1 MLYTKILKDNKDFL
15 TLYKKGRYIVS
26 KYSVIYVKPNGRSF
40 NRFGITAGK
49 KIGNAVC
56 RNRAKRLI
64 RLAYRQSEIDMPIG
78 IDIVIVARS
87 GILNIKSDEYC
98 YYIKK
103 YGIKEINK
111 AIEKSVEKQ
120 ERKWN

>member
-120 ERKWN
+120 ERK

>member
-15 TLYKKGRYIVS
+15 SLYKKGRYIVS
-26 KYSVIYVKPNGRSF
+26 KYSVIYVKPNGRVF

-87 GILNIKSDEYC
+87 GILDIKSDEYC
-98 YYIKK
+98 YYMKK

-111 AIEKSVEKQ
+111 AIEKSVGKQ
-120 ERKWN
+120 ERK

>member
-1 MLYTKILKDNKDFL
+1 MLFAETEQKD
-15 TLYKKGRYIVS
+15 
-26 KYSVIYVKPNGRSF
+26 SF
-40 NRFGITAGK
+40 GLRT
-49 KIGNAVC
+49 
-56 RNRAKRLI
+56 
-64 RLAYRQSEIDMPIG
+64 EIDMPIG

-120 ERKWN
+120 ERK